1 MRPTVLVL
9 LVALAGRLHAQ
20 GACPPAPVTSNDP
33 QTASRLRVLSQQLLD
48 AVGAGDTAVW
58 SRILA
63 DEGVFVDEEGNVR
76 DKRAILSELRPL
88 PPGISG
94 HICVT
99 APRAII
105 LGDVAVLTY
114 DAMEA
119 AVIYGQE
126 HHTHYHTT
134 DTYVRRGDR
143 WRLLGSHVAVLPAE
157 HTTVAVRPETLDDF
171 VGEYALTEGIEYR
184 VTREGSRLYGE
195 RTGGLREELLPLGV
209 DRFFRIGARRGERI
223 FRRDASGRVDAMLDR
238 RDNVDIVW
246 RRAR

>member
-1 MRPTVLVL
+1 MLVCF
-9 LVALAGRLHAQ
+9 VALAGRLYAQ
-20 GACPPAPVTSNDP
+20 GPCPVVPVSSNDP
-33 QTASRLRVLSQQLLD
+33 ETASRLRVLSQQLLD

-58 SRILA
+58 SRILD
-63 DEGVFVDEEGNVR
+63 DEGVFVDEEGTVR

-99 APRAII
+99 APRATISR
-105 LGDVAVLTY
+105 DVAVLTY

-134 DTYVRRGDR
+134 DTYVRRADQ
-143 WRLLGSHVAVLPAE
+143 WRLLGSHAAVLPAE
-157 HTTVAVRPETLDDF
+157 HTAVDVLPETLDDF
-171 VGEYALTEGIEYR
+171 VGEYTLTEGIAYR
-184 VTREGSRLYGE
+184 VTREGNRLYGE
-195 RTGGLREELLPLGV
+195 LAGGRREELLPLGV

-238 RDNVDIVW
+238 RDNLDLVW
-246 RRAR
+246 KRAR